1 MDDISADMIYL
12 DDEDHT
18 FANGGNVGQLMRAYD
33 WASSPV
39 GAVEDWPQSLRTAV
53 SICLASQFPMLIW
66 WGPEYVMLYNDAYA
80 AILGEKHPR
89 ALGRPGFECWSE
101 IWDVIGPMLDGVMR
115 DGKATWSE
123 NLPLLIKRSGFME
136 ESYFTFSYS
145 PMRGEDGSIAGIF
158 TAVTETT
165 AQVVGARRMRG
176 LRALAASTAEART
189 LQDVCEVA
197 AHTLLEYSDDVPFSL
212 LYLLSQDGAWVRL
225 AAASHWPDDMRA
237 PIAEYEIMDE
247 ERELWPFSQVQQ
259 QRRPLLLD
267 DVAGRLAGV
276 WGGGGLADA
285 GLPEKALVL
294 PVAQAGQAE
303 PYGFL
308 VAGINPRQVFDDDYR
323 GFLTLLA
330 GQVATACAAARAY
343 QDAQERAE
351 ALAELDRAKTT
362 FFHNISHEFRTPLTL
377 ALGPLEAVLADRTHL
392 LTEEQRTHLE
402 MVRRNELRQLKLVN
416 TLLDFS
422 RIEAGRIDAF
432 YMPTDL
438 AQLTRDLSSSFR
450 SAIEKA
456 HLWLQVDCEPLPEPI
471 YVDREMWEKIVLN
484 LISNAFK
491 YTLRGGI
498 HVSLRLEGA
507 DAVLMV
513 QDSGI
518 GISPEDQ
525 RHLFE
530 RFYRVRQVQAR
541 TQEGSG
547 IGLSLVQELV
557 RLHGGTISVTS
568 QPGVGTT
575 FTIRIPRGYLHLP
588 TDRVE
593 MERTLPPSS
602 AIGALPY
609 VEEVLRWLPEEQRR
623 PAEIAPSL
631 STGALIST
639 RHPVNDHEGRAPRLL
654 VVDDNADMRDY
665 LDHLLSPTYSVSLA
679 SNGYEALEVARAER
693 PDMIISDVMMPG
705 MDGFALLST
714 LHGDP
719 ATHNIP
725 FLLLSARAGE
735 EATLEGLLAGAD
747 DYLTKPFSARELLG
761 RVQARLEIARLQ
773 REAESAR
780 QRLHDLFMQAPAVIA
795 VLHGPEHVFILAN
808 PGYAQI
814 VGRPAEDLLG
824 KPIREALPELNGQG
838 FIKLLDRVYRT
849 GETFYGNEMLVRLD
863 RQGNGELEDVYFN
876 FVYQA
881 AYDTTSSIDGILV
894 HAVDVTEQVRA
905 RKRAE
910 ILLEALEEADR
921 RKDEFLHMVSH
932 ELRTPITAIKG
943 NIQLSQRRLKR
954 LAADLQQSTLPSLDE
969 LRQMHSLLTQLLERA
984 ARQIETQKRLI
995 NDLLDVSRIQS
1006 GKLDLSLQTCDLTD
1020 LVREVVLDQRSSTPH
1035 RQIELLLE
1043 PGLESLAVM
1052 VDPGRIE
1059 QVVNNY
1065 LTNAIKY
1072 APADKEIT
1080 VGVEVVDRER
1090 QARVWVRDRGPGLNA
1105 RQQQQIWERFYQDP
1119 DIPVQAGSGQGMG
1132 LGLHICQTIINMH
1145 NGRVGVESEP
1155 GHGATFWFTLP
1166 LLEAQ

>member
-12 DDEDHT
+12 DDQDHT
-18 FANGGNVGQLMRAYD
+18 FANGGKVGQLMRAYD

-80 AILGEKHPR
+80 VILGEKHPH
-89 ALGRPGFECWSE
+89 ALGRPGFNYWSE
-101 IWDVIGPMLDGVMR
+101 IWDVIGPMLEGVMN

-123 NLPLLIKRSGFME
+123 NLPLLIKRSSFME

-145 PMRGEDGSIAGIF
+145 PIRDEDGNIAGIF

-165 AQVVGARRMRG
+165 AQVVGERRMRG

-189 LQDVCEVA
+189 LQDVCEMA
-197 AHTLLEYSDDVPFSL
+197 AHTLLEYPDDVPFSL
-212 LYLLSQDGAWVRL
+212 LYLLSPDDGTQARL
-225 AAASHWPDDMRA
+225 VAASHWPKDMRA
-237 PIAEYEIMDE
+237 LIEECEIIDE
-247 ERELWPFSQVQQ
+247 EHALWPFSRVMQLQEA
-259 QRRPLLLD
+259 LLLD
-267 DVAGRLAGV
+267 DVAERLQGINGDGRLE
-276 WGGGGLADA
+276 DA
-285 GLPEKALVL
+285 GLPGKALVL

-308 VAGINPRQVFDDDYR
+308 IAGINPHQIFDDDYR

-377 ALGPLEAVLADRTHL
+377 ALGPLETVLADRSHP

-422 RIEAGRIDAF
+422 RIEAGRIEAL

-438 AQLTRDLSSSFR
+438 AQLTRDLVSSFR

-484 LISNAFK
+484 LVSNAFK
-491 YTLRGGI
+491 YTLSGGI

-507 DAVLMV
+507 DAVLAV

-525 RHLFE
+525 VHLFE

-557 RLHGGTISVTS
+557 RLHGGTISVAS
-568 QPGVGTT
+568 QPGVGST
-575 FTIRIPRGYLHLP
+575 FTIRIPRGYAHLP
-588 TDRVE
+588 PDRIE
-593 MERTLPPSS
+593 LEHALPPS
-602 AIGALPY
+602 AVGALPY
-609 VEEVLRWLPEEQRR
+609 VEEVLRWLPEEHRR

-631 STGALIST
+631 STGALVST
-639 RHPVNDHEGRAPRLL
+639 RLPVNDREGRKPRLL

-665 LDHLLSPTYSVSLA
+665 LDHLFSPSYSVYLA
-679 SNGYEALEVARAER
+679 SNGFEALEVARAEQL
-693 PDMIISDVMMPG
+693 DMIISDVMMPG
-705 MDGFALLST
+705 MDGFTLLST
-714 LHGDP
+714 LRGDL

-735 EATLEGLLAGAD
+735 EATLEGLLSGAD
-747 DYLTKPFSARELLG
+747 DYLTKPFSARELLA

-795 VLHGPEHVFILAN
+795 VLNGPTHVFTLAN
-808 PGYAQI
+808 AGYAEI
-814 VGRPAEDLLG
+814 VGRAGEDLLG
-824 KPIREALPELNGQG
+824 KPIRDALPELNGQG
-838 FIKLLDRVYRT
+838 FIKLLDQVYRT
-849 GETFYGNEMLVRLD
+849 GEPFYGNEMLVRLD

-881 AYDTTSSIDGILV
+881 AYDATGSIDGILV

-905 RKRAE
+905 RKRVE
-910 ILLEALEEADR
+910 TLLVALEEADR

-954 LAADLQQSTLPSLDE
+954 LATDLQQSTPPSIDE
-969 LRQMHSLLTQLLERA
+969 LRQMHALLTQLLERA

-1006 GKLDLSLQTCDLTD
+1006 GKLDLSLQTCNLVEV
-1020 LVREVVLDQRSSTPH
+1020 VREVVLDQRSGTPH
-1035 RQIELLLE
+1035 RQIELQVE
-1043 PGLESLAVM
+1043 PGLEALAVM
-1052 VDPGRIE
+1052 ADPGRIG
-1059 QVVNNY
+1059 QVINNY

-1080 VGVEVVDRER
+1080 VGIEVDEQER
-1090 QARVWVRDRGPGLNA
+1090 QARVWVRDRGPGLNP
-1105 RQQQQIWERFYQDP
+1105 QQQRQIWERFYQDP

-1132 LGLHICQTIINMH
+1132 LGLHICQTIINLH
-1145 NGRVGVESEP
+1145 HGQVGVESEP
-1155 GHGATFWFTLP
+1155 GQGSTFWFTLP
-1166 LLEAQ
+1166 LLES